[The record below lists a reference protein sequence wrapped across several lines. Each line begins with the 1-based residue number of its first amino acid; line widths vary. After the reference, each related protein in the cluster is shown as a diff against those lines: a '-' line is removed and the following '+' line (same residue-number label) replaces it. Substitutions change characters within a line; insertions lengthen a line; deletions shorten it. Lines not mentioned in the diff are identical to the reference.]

1 MVFDTFFSVKLNK
14 SQLNKVVNIV
24 KLSKLK
30 PGFILLFVVVMIA
43 MLMH

>member
-1 MVFDTFFSVKLNK
+1 MVFDTLFSVKLNK